1 MWILVILL
9 YLLGCIPTYCLTD
22 GQSTFNKVW
31 YTIFWPATVLLLLIT
46 LFKKFKLLNFQII
59 I

>member
-22 GQSTFNKVW
+22 EQSTFNKVW

-46 LFKKFKLLNFQII
+46 LFKKFK
-59 I
+59 